1 MKHITLCLLA
11 LCLTAPGCRS
21 KKSESD
27 KTGGKT
33 GQQKKFARHSDG
45 PHGGYSF
52 DIGKHEYMAEI
63 LIKDG
68 TLHLYFHEHNDKEK
82 PILAEESEIK
92 ITAIKVDGK
101 KLPDITLPAKPQDG
115 ETKGSSH
122 FELGGDAV
130 KEITRPYALHGAKF
144 QATIQGKKF
153 DVVVHVKKPKE

>member
-1 MKHITLCLLA
+1 MKHVTLILLA
-11 LCLTAPGCRS
+11 LCLAAAGCRP
-21 KKSESD
+21 KKTESE
-27 KTGGKT
+27 KTGDKT

-68 TLHLYFHEHNDKEK
+68 VLHLYFHEHNDKEK
-82 PILAEESEIK
+82 PILVDEKEIK

-101 KLPDITLPAKPQDG
+101 KRRDITLPAKRLDG

-144 QATIQGKKF
+144 QATIQGKKY
-153 DVVVHVKKPKE
+153 DVDVHVKKPKE